1 MRMGLPGKESI
12 IVTARIYEKRGTWQI
27 VLIYKDGSGARKQKW
42 IDTELPI
49 RGNSRRA
56 KKMMEDAIQEW
67 KPVLEP
73 DDQVLEST
81 AVREAKRETHQNRRG
96 QSESGILFSEYL
108 LDWVESR
115 RNRIQPT
122 TFGAYQKDVQ
132 SYIAPYF
139 AQKGILVEQMT
150 DKDIAD
156 FYRYKRRNG
165 VSENTLLHYQ
175 TVLNQALRKAARE
188 KLLPVNP
195 FAVLDKDL
203 KPKHVRYIP
212 QTYDENDLRKMFAA
226 MRGDPMALIILMDV
240 TYGLRRSELLGLK
253 WSAINFKEKSIHIC
267 YKVTETLID
276 GKLVYVKDSLLK
288 NKSSNRTLPLVPSIE
303 EELLR
308 LKFQQNRNR
317 KLYGKAYEQDDRDF
331 VFVNECGKLI
341 KPDYVSRHFQWFL
354 KKNNLKKIRFHD
366 LRHTCATMLCRKK
379 ISLQEIQVWLG
390 HSTYQTTADIY
401 THLNYTDKIGTANA
415 AARIVS
421 DVLGKGGSE

>member
-1 MRMGLPGKESI
+1 MMRLMLRITHFFLPFFPRFAKMEIKETRKGGLSM
-12 IVTARIYEKRGTWQI
+12 A
-27 VLIYKDGSGARKQKW
+27 
-42 IDTELPI
+42 
-49 RGNSRRA
+49 A
-56 KKMMEDAIQEW
+56 KKIDLEEIAALTKALFHAHYAGDLDKWFSYLCPDSVYLGTGEPLLFGGDAI
-67 KPVLEP
+67 
-73 DDQVLEST
+73 
-81 AVREAKRETHQNRRG
+81 REHFK
-96 QSESGILFSEYL
+96 
-108 LDWVESR
+108 
-115 RNRIQPT
+115 
-122 TFGAYQKDVQ
+122 
-132 SYIAPYF
+132 
-139 AQKGILVEQMT
+139 
-150 DKDIAD
+150 
-156 FYRYKRRNG
+156 
-165 VSENTLLHYQ
+165 

>member
-1 MRMGLPGKESI
+1 
-12 IVTARIYEKRGTWQI
+12 
-27 VLIYKDGSGARKQKW
+27 
-42 IDTELPI
+42 
-49 RGNSRRA
+49 
-56 KKMMEDAIQEW
+56 
-67 KPVLEP
+67 
-73 DDQVLEST
+73 
-81 AVREAKRETHQNRRG
+81 
-96 QSESGILFSEYL
+96 
-108 LDWVESR
+108 
-115 RNRIQPT
+115 
-122 TFGAYQKDVQ
+122 
-132 SYIAPYF
+132 
-139 AQKGILVEQMT
+139 
-150 DKDIAD
+150 
-156 FYRYKRRNG
+156 
-165 VSENTLLHYQ
+165 
-175 TVLNQALRKAARE
+175 
-188 KLLPVNP
+188 
-195 FAVLDKDL
+195 
-203 KPKHVRYIP
+203 
-212 QTYDENDLRKMFAA
+212 

-379 ISLQEIQVWLG
+379 ISFKAIQVWLG
-390 HSTYQTTADIY
+390 H
-401 THLNYTDKIGTANA
+401 
-415 AARIVS
+415 RCV
-421 DVLGKGGSE
+421 

>member
-1 MRMGLPGKESI
+1 
-12 IVTARIYEKRGTWQI
+12 
-27 VLIYKDGSGARKQKW
+27 
-42 IDTELPI
+42 
-49 RGNSRRA
+49 
-56 KKMMEDAIQEW
+56 
-67 KPVLEP
+67 
-73 DDQVLEST
+73 
-81 AVREAKRETHQNRRG
+81 
-96 QSESGILFSEYL
+96 
-108 LDWVESR
+108 
-115 RNRIQPT
+115 
-122 TFGAYQKDVQ
+122 
-132 SYIAPYF
+132 
-139 AQKGILVEQMT
+139 MT